1 MRQPV
6 TTIDIRRDLVGLLP
20 RLRRFA
26 MTLTGDVAAADELV
40 QSVCQR
46 AVAKS
51 QQWNGEGRLESWV
64 YTLARHLWND
74 EGRKRRPRPA
84 APKGNVTDIREA
96 ARERTTVTDTDLVHR
111 MLAEMPENLA
121 SIFLLTVVKA
131 TATSRRPRSWA
142 FRQSAFRRS
151 LPPRDCISP
160 ASPTTFTTGTELCR
174 ISRNC
179 RSMHS

>member
-84 APKGNVTDIREA
+84 TPKGNVTDIREA
-96 ARERTTVTDTDLVHR
+96 ARERTTVPDTDLVHR
-111 MLAEMPENLA
+111 MLADMPENLA
-121 SIFLLTVVKA
+121 SLFLLTVVEGHSYEQ
-131 TATSRRPRSWA
+131 TAEIMGIPA
-142 FRQSAFRRS
+142 IGVSAQLAAARLHFAS
-151 LPPRDCISP
+151 LADDFHHRY
-160 ASPTTFTTGTELCR
+160 
-174 ISRNC
+174 
-179 RSMHS
+179 